1 MTYQSDAGTG
11 PMRSQVRGQTE
22 VRMPEGALPA
32 MGYVDW
38 AAIFGGA
45 FVATAASLLML
56 TFGSAVGLSMVSAEP
71 GEGVSGRWVSIAAG
85 LWFIWV
91 VVSSIGIGAYL
102 AGRLRHPAGD
112 ATDDEVELR
121 DGMQGLVV
129 WALAVV
135 LGTVMAANGIAGAV
149 GLAARGGA
157 AVGGGVVEM
166 ASEPLASLTAGLVR
180 DPTGGGEVSLTL
192 YEDARAILVRGL
204 SDGEIYAADRD
215 WLVGRIAAET
225 GQSPADVEA
234 RLDEATEAAR
244 TVWAEA
250 QDAVEKGRRAALITA
265 FVISATLLAAA
276 AVGYFGA
283 ALGGRHRD
291 DHIPLRTLRR

>member
-1 MTYQSDAGTG
+1 
-11 PMRSQVRGQTE
+11 
-22 VRMPEGALPA
+22 
-32 MGYVDW
+32 
-38 AAIFGGA
+38 
-45 FVATAASLLML
+45 ML